1 MSISNS
7 LAWRLFTYC
16 SLILLTACSSTSKLN
31 VIQHGDPVSFVSQ
44 SNKEKY
50 LPFEINNKGILE
62 DAKTGGTAGTLGG
75 AVAGGLLCGPF
86 LFIVCAPLLAATGAV
101 GGGAVGAIVGTATG
115 LTTENK
121 TALTNKAT
129 TFIKN
134 NDPQKDLFNE
144 VVKQANKNFTVVA
157 APGDN
162 EVLIQI
168 NSLEFN
174 SFSDGRVAIFL
185 ETEVTVNYVKNGK
198 KSHKTKSY
206 QYQSAPE
213 FVETWL
219 GEDDSFYQLRF
230 SDAYRSMAENI
241 VRTL

>member
-1 MSISNS
+1 MTY
-7 LAWRLFTYC
+7 FT
-16 SLILLTACSSTSKLN
+16 LIALTAACSSTSKLD
-31 VIQHGDPVSFVSQ
+31 VIQHGDRVSFVSQ
-44 SNKEKY
+44 PNNEKY
-50 LPFEINNKGILE
+50 LPFEINNKGIGE
-62 DAKTGGTAGTLGG
+62 DATTGGTAGTLGG

-86 LFIVCAPLLAATGAV
+86 LFFVCAPVLAITGAV
-101 GGGAVGAIVGTATG
+101 GGGAVGALVGTATG
-115 LTTENK
+115 LTSENK

-134 NDPQKDLFNE
+134 NDPQSDLFNE

-168 NSLEFN
+168 KSLEFN

-185 ETEVTVNYVKNGK
+185 EAEVTVNYLKKGK
-198 KSHKTKSY
+198 KSNKTKSY

-219 GEDDSFYQLRF
+219 EKDDSFYQLRF
-230 SDAYRSMAENI
+230 SDAYRSIADNI